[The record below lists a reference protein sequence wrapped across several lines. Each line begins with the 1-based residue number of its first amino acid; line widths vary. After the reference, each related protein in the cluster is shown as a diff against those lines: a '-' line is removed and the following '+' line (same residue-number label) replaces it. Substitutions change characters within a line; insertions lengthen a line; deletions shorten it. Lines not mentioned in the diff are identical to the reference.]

1 LIRLE
6 RTDTVVIL
14 GKRGI
19 GKTTLARALIMQ
31 NPGLRYLIVDVIGNY
46 EDFKSKYEV
55 LRISPV
61 ERSKFDMALIRAMDR
76 GMFAV
81 LDEVDR
87 FQYDHILS
95 YYVNIGRNYGSGWI
109 AIARR
114 PANLSKDSITN
125 ANYTFIAK
133 TTQKRDVEFIR
144 ASYDIDADDLAAL
157 GEHEFYLFHHDDLI
171 KKVKVKL

>member
-1 LIRLE
+1 LIKLE

-19 GKTTLARALIMQ
+19 GKTTLARALISQ
-31 NPGLRYLIVDVIGNY
+31 NPGLKYLIVDVIGNY
-46 EDFKSKYEV
+46 EDFKDKYEV
-55 LRISPV
+55 VRIANV
-61 ERSKFDMALIRAMDR
+61 ERSKMDMALIRAMDK

-87 FQYDHILS
+87 FQYDHVLS
-95 YYVNIGRNYGSGWI
+95 YFVNIGRNYGSGWI

-114 PANLSKDSITN
+114 PANMSKDFISN

-157 GEHEFYLFHHDDLI
+157 NEYEFYLFHHEDLE

>member
-14 GKRGI
+14 GKRGS
-19 GKTTLARALIMQ
+19 GKTTLARALILQ
-31 NPGLRYLIVDVIGNY
+31 NPHLKYLIVDVVGKY
-46 EDFKSKYEV
+46 EDLKEKHTV
-55 LRISPV
+55 IRIANV
-61 ERSKFDMALIRAMDR
+61 ERSKFDLALIHAMDK

-87 FQYDHILS
+87 FQYDHVLS
-95 YYVNIGRNYGSGWI
+95 YFVNIGRNYDSGWI

-114 PANLSKDSITN
+114 AANMSKDFITN

-133 TTQKRDVEFIR
+133 TTQKRDVDFIR

-157 GEHEFYLFHHDDLI
+157 GEYEFYLFDRDELK
-171 KKVKVKL
+171 KKVKVKI

>member
-19 GKTTLARALIMQ
+19 GKTTLARALIQ
-31 NPGLRYLIVDVIGNY
+31 HNPQLSYIIIDIIGNY
-46 EDFKSKYEV
+46 QDFASKYEV

-61 ERSKFDMALIRAMDR
+61 EKSKLDWALIKAMDK
-76 GMFAV
+76 GKFVTM
-81 LDEVDR
+81 DEIDR

-95 YYVNIGRNYGSGWI
+95 YFVNIGRNYGSGWI

-114 PANLSKDSITN
+114 PANLNKDFITN

-133 TTQKRDVEFIR
+133 TTQARDVEFIR
-144 ASYDIDADDLAAL
+144 ASYDIDADMLASL
-157 GEHEFYLFHHDDLI
+157 NEHEFYLFHHDDLI
-171 KKVKVKL
+171 KKIKIEI